1 MMKVIVITSPEFV
14 TDEAEIIRILLCE
27 GADRVHLRKPESSE
41 KDFRRLVEAVPEQF
55 RKRLTFQDHLPLAT
69 EYGAGGVHL
78 NARNPQVPDGFCG
91 LVSRSCHSF
100 GEVSEHSGQSDY
112 LFLSP
117 IFDSIS
123 KQGYSSHFS
132 EQQLMEAGHDGILGP
147 KVIALGGILP
157 KHLPLLGKYGF
168 GGAAF
173 LGYVWKDVTPE
184 AAAKRIRAIR
194 KFKLS
199 Y

>member
-1 MMKVIVITSPEFV
+1 MNKSLLIKIFRLLLVTAAAAVFSPLAAYAQDGITLKMDNAPLHKVI
-14 TDEAEIIRILLCE
+14 EAL
-27 GADRVHLRKPESSE
+27 
-41 KDFRRLVEAVPEQF
+41 EQ
-55 RKRLTFQDHLPLAT
+55 
-69 EYGAGGVHL
+69 
-78 NARNPQVPDGFCG
+78 
-91 LVSRSCHSF
+91 
-100 GEVSEHSGQSDY
+100 QSDY

-132 EQQLMEAGHDGILGP
+132 EQQLMEAGHEGILGP

-157 KHLPLLGKYGF
+157 EHMPLLGKYGF